1 MLAKTATTLDAGQ
14 VRHRKDFELSPSQ
27 RADARA
33 AFARLAGSGISLAAA
48 VEIALAGKR
57 APKPILA
64 DDAAPRFIASRLASG
79 ARPAT
84 VRWYE
89 DVLGP
94 WLRDNGARTLD
105 EFARPQLLAWINE
118 RSAGARPGYLRAIR
132 AFFRWAAAQ
141 EPPLVGSDPTIGMT
155 LPRVR
160 RDSAVHFLT
169 VEQCRKLLDTSGRH
183 RAAIALS
190 LFAGVRPDEI
200 AGRGKDWLPWACINE
215 AERIVSIPAAQA
227 KTRKA
232 RHVEGL
238 PPAVWAWLASVPA
251 DRRGMTVGVSR
262 SRQVGDFGRGVLGLD
277 RWPVDVLRHTFAT
290 YGIALTGDAGKV
302 SHWMGHEGDSGTI
315 HRHYRGLATKAQ
327 AEAFFGLRP

>member
-1 MLAKTATTLDAGQ
+1 M
-14 VRHRKDFELSPSQ
+14 RHRKDFELSPSQ

-33 AFARLAGSGISLAAA
+33 AIARLSGSGISLAAA

-79 ARPAT
+79 ARAAT

-141 EPPLVGSDPTIGMT
+141 EPPLVGNDPTLGIA
-155 LPRVR
+155 LQRVR
-160 RDSAVHFLT
+160 RDLTVHFLT
-169 VEQCRKLLDTSGRH
+169 VEQCRKLLATSGRH
-183 RAAIALS
+183 RAAISLA

-200 AGRGKDWLPWACINE
+200 AGRGKDWLPWTAINE
-215 AERIVSIPAAQA
+215 AEQIVTIPAAQA
-227 KTRKA
+227 KTRKP
-232 RHVEGL
+232 RHIEGT
-238 PPAVWAWLASVPA
+238 PPALWPWLASVPA
-251 DRRGMTVGVSR
+251 DKRGDTVGVSR
-262 SRQVGDFGRGVLGLD
+262 SRQVGDFGRVALGLK
-277 RWPVDVLRHTFAT
+277 RWPTDALRHTFAT
-290 YGIALTGDAGKV
+290 YAIAFTGDAGKV
-302 SHWMGHEGDSGTI
+302 AHWMGHEGDSGTI